1 MNPNDI
7 LNNENL
13 NYGIIGNCKSAALI
27 NADSSIDWC
36 CLPQFDSPSI
46 FANILDNDIGGSF
59 KILCDPSY
67 ALNQNYCNKTSILIT
82 NFSNKTNEFEVLDFM
97 PRYQKE
103 SGVYYSPPEIIR
115 FFKLIKGKPKFNIL
129 YDPRLEY
136 SNGETNNFIKDD
148 FIVSVVDYE
157 NHDTLYLYTDF
168 DKSKFLNNEELVL
181 DKDHFVSITYYEK
194 INSFNIEDSLF
205 EFEKTKVYWRN
216 WCAKTPSFELY
227 NDQIIRSAIT
237 LKLLTF
243 EKTGAVLAAATT
255 SLPETIGEERNWDYR
270 FCWIRDASMVIK
282 VFTKLGHQKI
292 VKNFINYILNLIP
305 DKNEKLQIM
314 YGIDGNKNLAEKTLD
329 YLKGYKNSSPVRIGN
344 AAFIQ
349 KQNDIYGIL
358 MDAIHYQ
365 ILKFNQD
372 NDKNEELWSIVK
384 SIVWVVENNWS
395 LPDKGI
401 WEFRNEDKH
410 FTFSKVLCWV
420 AIDRAIKVSEIIQNG
435 ISARKWRPLRDK
447 IFDDIM
453 KNAWNKKVGAFTQSY
468 NSNYLDASVL
478 LMETYGFISP
488 KSPKYIKTVKVIEK
502 ELLVNG
508 LMFRYKNDDDFG
520 SPSSSFTVCSFWL
533 IDSLFKI
540 GEENKAKIMFDKLLN
555 YGNHLQLFSEDIDF
569 KSKRLLGN
577 FPQAYSHLALINT
590 AMKFNLKH
598 NE

>member
-1 MNPNDI
+1 
-7 LNNENL
+7 
-13 NYGIIGNCKSAALI
+13 
-27 NADSSIDWC
+27 
-36 CLPQFDSPSI
+36 
-46 FANILDNDIGGSF
+46 
-59 KILCDPSY
+59 
-67 ALNQNYCNKTSILIT
+67 
-82 NFSNKTNEFEVLDFM
+82 
-97 PRYQKE
+97 
-103 SGVYYSPPEIIR
+103 
-115 FFKLIKGKPKFNIL
+115 
-129 YDPRLEY
+129 
-136 SNGETNNFIKDD
+136 
-148 FIVSVVDYE
+148 
-157 NHDTLYLYTDF
+157 
-168 DKSKFLNNEELVL
+168 
-181 DKDHFVSITYYEK
+181 
-194 INSFNIEDSLF
+194 
-205 EFEKTKVYWRN
+205 
-216 WCAKTPSFELY
+216 
-227 NDQIIRSAIT
+227 
-237 LKLLTF
+237 
-243 EKTGAVLAAATT
+243 
-255 SLPETIGEERNWDYR
+255 
-270 FCWIRDASMVIK
+270 
-282 VFTKLGHQKI
+282 
-292 VKNFINYILNLIP
+292 
-305 DKNEKLQIM
+305 
-314 YGIDGNKNLAEKTLD
+314 LD
-329 YLKGYKNSSPVRIGN
+329 YFKGYKNSSPVRIGN